1 MKKNKHSLKI
11 SRSYFGETTLDG
23 YPIAT
28 YSNDELNILKN
39 LLEKVLCEVNGYDI
53 SKITGAIPQNIGEGF
68 QFNLSGKTYTTM
80 GSYTKDKKRLMN
92 IEISSFCGLC
102 GGAIHYYAKL
112 YINVSN
118 VCGNSSVSGY
128 LGGIEI
134 PNEYQ
139 TIKGE
144 FVRPLTQKEIDKQP
158 KRWGNWYQVGDLVNA
173 FESLEEIENLI
184 KKLKK
189 KFSSKE
195 WKVEIRRNY

>member
-1 MKKNKHSLKI
+1 MVINCLRAQEAKRMNTN
-11 SRSYFGETTLDG
+11 SYLRIE
-23 YPIAT
+23 
-28 YSNDELNILKN
+28 
-39 LLEKVLCEVNGYDI
+39 NGFDI
-53 SKITGAIPQNIGEGF
+53 SKITGAIPQNIGEGY
-68 QFNLSGKTYTTM
+68 QFNLFGKTYTTI

-118 VCGNSSVSGY
+118 VCDNSSVSGY
-128 LGGIEI
+128 LSGIEI

-144 FVRPLTQKEIDKQP
+144 FVRPLTQKEKDEQP
-158 KRWGNWYQVGDLVNA
+158 DRWDDWYEVGDLVNA

>member
-1 MKKNKHSLKI
+1 MNTN
-11 SRSYFGETTLDG
+11 SYLRIE
-23 YPIAT
+23 
-28 YSNDELNILKN
+28 
-39 LLEKVLCEVNGYDI
+39 NGYDI

-80 GSYTKDKKRLMN
+80 GSYTKDKKRLIS

-102 GGAIHYYAKL
+102 WDAVHYYAKL
-112 YINVSN
+112 HINVSN
-118 VCGNSSVSGY
+118 VCDNSSVSGY
-128 LGGIEI
+128 LGGISI

-144 FVRPLTQKEIDKQP
+144 FVRLLTQKEIDEQP
-158 KRWGNWYQVGDLVNA
+158 GRWGYRYQVGDLVNA
-173 FESLEEIENLI
+173 FESLEEIESLI
-184 KKLKK
+184 KNLKK

>member
-1 MKKNKHSLKI
+1 
-11 SRSYFGETTLDG
+11 
-23 YPIAT
+23 
-28 YSNDELNILKN
+28 
-39 LLEKVLCEVNGYDI
+39 
-53 SKITGAIPQNIGEGF
+53 
-68 QFNLSGKTYTTM
+68 
-80 GSYTKDKKRLMN
+80 MN

-184 KKLKK
+184 KNSKRSSLLRSGKL
-189 KFSSKE
+189 
-195 WKVEIRRNY
+195 R